1 MARGGGNRD
10 PVGETLDSLAADTSR
25 RGFLARVG
33 AGMVGLA
40 FGGAIA
46 DALNRDADAY
56 TNFCGHTYTTGSCIH
71 PYGLPRIDSK
81 GYPLRPNDGRRVDN
95 IGRLV
100 NERGQPVHE
109 DGSLMRDPDGNPMP
123 PAPRTKICK
132 ETGKEHGF
140 HAHLEGSW
148 YRCCGGRVRKLWD
161 CCAHHHDRING
172 DAALKGYC
180 YGDRKVF
187 CVTYYQTHVPC

>member
-1 MARGGGNRD
+1 MARGDGNRD
-10 PVGETLDSLAADTSR
+10 RVGEALDSLAADTSR

-81 GYPLRPNDGRRVDN
+81 GYPLRPNDGRRVAKSQR
-95 IGRLV
+95 ISCRRLSYRPSGHGLFSPCRTAR
-100 NERGQPVHE
+100 RG
-109 DGSLMRDPDGNPMP
+109 
-123 PAPRTKICK
+123 T
-132 ETGKEHGF
+132 
-140 HAHLEGSW
+140 
-148 YRCCGGRVRKLWD
+148 GGRGWPR
-161 CCAHHHDRING
+161 N
-172 DAALKGYC
+172 
-180 YGDRKVF
+180 
-187 CVTYYQTHVPC
+187 